1 VLTMKSDRKSIPV
14 DRKQMVE
21 SECSKLTKDVAIKLF
36 EGLKHQT
43 SEEAAQA
50 LIYQALGYFKQNYDT
65 ILASQPPQHQEMH
78 LPAMTD
84 TISNV

>member
-1 VLTMKSDRKSIPV
+1 MKSDSKSILG

-65 ILASQPPQHQEMH
+65 ILASQPPQHQELH
-78 LPAMTD
+78 LPAITD

>member
-1 VLTMKSDRKSIPV
+1 MKSDRKSIPV

-43 SEEAAQA
+43 SEKAAQA
-50 LIYQALGYFKQNYDT
+50 LIHEAFGYFKQNYDT
-65 ILASQPPQHQEMH
+65 ILASQP
-78 LPAMTD
+78 L
-84 TISNV
+84 